1 MTQMAEETARSA
13 SVLDDSTR
21 TAYETMRAS
30 NERIMMSWIG
40 TATSLITFGFSI
52 YKFFQIEAP
61 ANAERGRLIG
71 PREFAFALVSIG
83 LLSLLL
89 ATVEH
94 RQAVRALEAQ
104 YGVRRRSLAGVVA
117 VLISILGIF
126 ALFAMIFRE

>member
-1 MTQMAEETARSA
+1 MTQIAEQTPRSA

-21 TAYETMRAS
+21 IAYESMRATY
-30 NERIMMSWIG
+30 ERIMMSWIS

-61 ANAERGRLIG
+61 ASAQRGRLIG
-71 PREFAFALVSIG
+71 PSEFAFALVSIG
-83 LLSLLL
+83 LFSLLL

-94 RQAVRALEAQ
+94 RQAVRALGAQ
-104 YGVRRRSLAGVVA
+104 YGIRRRSLAGVVA
-117 VLISILGIF
+117 VPISILGIF

>member
-1 MTQMAEETARSA
+1 MAEQTPRSA
-13 SVLDDSTR
+13 PALDDSTR
-21 TAYETMRAS
+21 IAYESMRAS
-30 NERIMMSWIG
+30 YERIMMSWIG

-61 ANAERGRLIG
+61 SEKQQNYLIG
-71 PREFAFALVSIG
+71 PREFALALVSIG
-83 LLSLLL
+83 LFSLLL

-94 RQAVRALEAQ
+94 RQAVRALGAQ
-104 YGVRRRSLAGVVA
+104 YGVKRRSLAGVVA